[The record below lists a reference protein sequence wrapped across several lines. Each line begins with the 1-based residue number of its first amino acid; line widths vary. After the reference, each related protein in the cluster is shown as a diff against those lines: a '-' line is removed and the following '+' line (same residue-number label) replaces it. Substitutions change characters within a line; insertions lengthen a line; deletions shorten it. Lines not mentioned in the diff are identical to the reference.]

1 MVPDASMTTR
11 TCRHARFYMSSETI
25 WLGFTCPRA
34 IYPPQHAPAAN
45 PFASMPGYEGIG
57 AGGFLPPPVPLQPV
71 APTQPGPTP
80 EEWNIPAL
88 SEDAARQ
95 AFKGYVDSQC
105 CYQSGPANEGVI
117 TNMESFNT
125 YRLRL
130 ETFTESRSTEMAE
143 KPYEG
148 ETADFYAQPA
158 PTPWEVQAK
167 IPELFTK
174 HTEEIRV
181 PYTSNI
187 KECNACHAEG
197 TVSCKDCEAKG
208 YKQCNRCNGSGKDG
222 EENCTGCN
230 GTGKDRCSKCSGAGK
245 IKCETCKGKKQ
256 LLTFIKLKVEWA
268 NNVDNHVVEQNS
280 GLKAEE
286 LNSVNGKEL
295 FKMAQIMVYPLYGF
309 PNPAIVEAS
318 DRLIKEHQSKYAQ
331 TSRIM
336 QQRQTV
342 ELIPVTKVNYKW
354 KNNIHVFY
362 VYGKENKVSAD
373 DYPETC
379 CCVIL

>member
-1 MVPDASMTTR
+1 
-11 TCRHARFYMSSETI
+11 
-25 WLGFTCPRA
+25 
-34 IYPPQHAPAAN
+34 
-45 PFASMPGYEGIG
+45 MPGYEGIG
-57 AGGFLPPPVPLQPV
+57 AGKESGFLPPPVPLQPV
-71 APTQPGPTP
+71 APAQPGPTP

-88 SEDAARQ
+88 SEDVARE
-95 AFKGYVDSQC
+95 AFKDYVQSQC

-148 ETADFYAQPA
+148 ETADFYTQPA
-158 PTPWEVQAK
+158 PTPWEVQTK
-167 IPELFTK
+167 TPELFTK
-174 HTEEIRV
+174 HTEEVRV

-187 KECNACHAEG
+187 K
-197 TVSCKDCEAKG
+197 VI
-208 YKQCNRCNGSGKDG
+208 KQCNKCNGSGKNE
-222 EENCTGCN
+222 EENCTDCN

-245 IKCETCKGKKQ
+245 KKCETCKGKKK

-268 NNVDNHVVEQNS
+268 NHVDNHVVEQNS

-295 FKMAQIMVYPLYGF
+295 HKMTQIMVYPLYGF

-331 TSRIM
+331 TSRIL

-354 KNNIHVFY
+354 KSSIHIFY
-362 VYGKENKVSAD
+362 VYGKENKVNTD
-373 DYPETC
+373 NYPETC